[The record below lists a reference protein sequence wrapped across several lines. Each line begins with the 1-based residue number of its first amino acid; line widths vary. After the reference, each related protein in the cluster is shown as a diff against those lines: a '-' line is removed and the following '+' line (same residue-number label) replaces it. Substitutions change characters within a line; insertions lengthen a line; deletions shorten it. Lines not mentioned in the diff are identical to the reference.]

1 MYTIQNV
8 FYLELDPADSLK
20 KNEQFHIQVDSHS
33 TFEDLKIKIQEKEDY
48 EPSQV
53 DLFYEFY
60 PLANS
65 DVVLDILEEGA
76 KVTALVK
83 DAGCGEN
90 LITSTSCEVVFL
102 MIVDKSNIHTI
113 PLKTGHE
120 RRIPNKFGV
129 SKFGLL
135 EETKGADGTRE
146 FICSAYEIED
156 GAGVVI
162 HPNKVYQ
169 HFSDQR
175 IEVEVDKEKVLSES
189 ELLGQGSLIQNVKN
203 VLHLLVE
210 ELLRPDSNFEKVS
223 YSGSG
228 KGSNCSSF
236 YVV

>member
-33 TFEDLKIKIQEKEDY
+33 TFKDLKIKIQEKEDY

-76 KVTALVK
+76 KITALVK

-120 RRIPNKFGV
+120 RRISNKFGV
-129 SKFGLL
+129 SDFFELIK
-135 EETKGADGTRE
+135 ETKGADGTRE
-146 FICSAYEIED
+146 FICSAYKIKY
-156 GAGVVI
+156 GAGVEI
-162 HPNKVYQ
+162 HPDKVYQ
-169 HFSDQR
+169 HYSDQR
-175 IEVEVDKEKVLSES
+175 IEVEVDNKKVLSES

-203 VLHLLVE
+203 VLHLLV
-210 ELLRPDSNFEKVS
+210 RPDSNVEKVS

-228 KGSNCSSF
+228 KGSNCS
-236 YVV
+236 